1 MSHSYCLQVQS
12 NLPNGGGK
20 SAPQFRNVEI
30 IRYRYLLY
38 KHPYMGP
45 TKSTY
50 HPLPPPTSPS
60 NPSASSP
67 SYDALKASFYHSAEI
82 WINRK

>member
-12 NLPNGGGK
+12 KLPNPGGK

-50 HPLPPPTSPS
+50 HPLPPPP
-60 NPSASSP
+60 PQP
-67 SYDALKASFYHSAEI
+67 VPQIPLLQALHMTL
-82 WINRK
+82 